1 LTKFRVLFA
10 DREPTL
16 YSVHYAFAVVNRSR
30 QLLDAERRVLEVT
43 AAGGLRVGIGYPNTY
58 RVGMSSLAFQWAV
71 ELAASCEDIGVERFF
86 ADPDINPG
94 RTLDSGAAIGD
105 LDVLAWS
112 CSFELDAAHLL
123 ATLDAAGIPR
133 RCIERDHRHPL
144 LVMGGAVASINPLPM
159 ATAIDVFVLGSAE
172 LLWPPLLGLARD
184 IADRERLLLELANRD
199 GYFVPAHHLSSDG
212 RPIGKR
218 RRIEKRD
225 AHMADPAMVPASHVI
240 TPHTEY
246 SGRGL
251 VEMSRGCPEKC
262 RYCWV
267 SYNYGRLRCYPTE
280 AILDRVARIGE
291 MTDRVGFVATAV
303 GDHPQLAEILEEC
316 RHRDLDVA
324 LSSLRI
330 PAMRSEVLG
339 PLADSGAR
347 SVTIAPETGTDELR
361 RRLNKPITNAAILEA
376 VDTALQC
383 GIDSLKMYFI
393 IGLPGETD
401 VDLKGIA
408 DLLRQVQ
415 RMMVGRGRERGRV
428 GTLHAGFNVLVPK
441 PYTPYAREAMLS
453 RSEARRRMQLVEG
466 GVTDVANLRIDR
478 PAYRESL
485 WQAFLSR
492 SDCSAFTALETAA
505 SGCSL
510 GEIIADHRAEIEES
524 ALKPVEGDPVWQFI
538 TSAPVRSTEPTS
550 LLDKSAEK

>member
-1 LTKFRVLFA
+1 M
-10 DREPTL
+10 
-16 YSVHYAFAVVNRSR
+16 YSVHYPRAVQNANR
-30 QLLDAERRVLEVT
+30 QLLEAERRVLNVT
-43 AAGGLRVGIGYPNTY
+43 TAGRLRVGVGYPNTY
-58 RVGMSSLAFQWAV
+58 KVGMSSLAFQWAV
-71 ELAASCEDIGVERFF
+71 ELAASCEDVGVERFF
-86 ADPDINPG
+86 ADPSTNIG
-94 RTLDSGAAIGD
+94 RTLDTGSAIGD

-112 CSFELDAAHLL
+112 CSFELDAVNLL

-133 RCIERDHRHPL
+133 LRDQRNHRHPL
-144 LVMGGAVASINPLPM
+144 LILGGAVASINPLPL
-159 ATAIDVFVLGSAE
+159 APVIDVFVLGSAE
-172 LLWPPLLGLARD
+172 LLWPPLLALVQENS
-184 IADRERLLLELANRD
+184 DRGRLLLELADRD
-199 GYFVPAHHLSSDG
+199 GFFVPAHHLGADHK
-212 RPIGKR
+212 PNGKR

-225 AHMADPAMVPASHVI
+225 AHMADPTMVPASHVI

-246 SGRGL
+246 RSRGL

-267 SYNYGRLRCYPTE
+267 SYNYGRLRCYPSE
-280 AILDRVARIGE
+280 AILEKVERIAR

-316 RHRDLDVA
+316 RRRDLEVA

-330 PAMRSEVLG
+330 PAMREEVLR
-339 PLADSGAR
+339 PLAESGAR

-376 VDTALQC
+376 ADTALRC
-383 GIDSLKMYFI
+383 GIDSLKMYFL

-401 VDLKGIA
+401 EDVTGIA

-415 RMMVGRGRERGRV
+415 EMMVGRGRERGQV

-441 PYTPYAREAMLS
+441 PYTPYARQPMLT
-453 RSEARRRMQLVEG
+453 RKETRRRMQLVLDG
-466 GVTDVANLRIDR
+466 TAGVGNLRIDR

-485 WQAFLSR
+485 WQAYLSR
-492 SDCSAFTALETAA
+492 GDWSAYAALETAA

-510 GEIIADHRAEIEES
+510 GELFASHRREIEAS
-524 ALKPVEGDPVWQFI
+524 ALNPVEGDPVWQFV
-538 TSAPVRSTEPTS
+538 TSAPVRDRDLSPSGKPLADEV
-550 LLDKSAEK
+550 KG